1 MLQCYYTFVFVYCCN
16 FNQLL
21 YCNSMLVTTCNVCI
35 VQPYRP
41 SIPYTRVC
49 DGFLFVVFEN
59 PTFNFNNPR
68 NKKIGTR
75 SNLKLSCL
83 SIVPRGG
90 GSIISIGTVVVFVDI
105 QNHGGDR
112 YIRRIKS
119 RLASSLTSDY
129 L

>member
-1 MLQCYYTFVFVYCCN
+1 MYVLV
-16 FNQLL
+16 L
-21 YCNSMLVTTCNVCI
+21 YNHTDH
-35 VQPYRP
+35 PYRTQEFVMVF
-41 SIPYTRVC
+41 SLLCSKIQLSTSTTR
-49 DGFLFVVFEN
+49 EI
-59 PTFNFNNPR
+59 
-68 NKKIGTR
+68 KR
-75 SNLKLSCL
+75 SEQDLISNCLACL
-83 SIVPRGG
+83 SFQGGG

>member
-83 SIVPRGG
+83 SIVPRWGEKHNINRYSSICG
-90 GSIISIGTVVVFVDI
+90 YSKPWRGSLHPKNKVPIGIITDV
-105 QNHGGDR
+105 
-112 YIRRIKS
+112 
-119 RLASSLTSDY
+119 
-129 L
+129 